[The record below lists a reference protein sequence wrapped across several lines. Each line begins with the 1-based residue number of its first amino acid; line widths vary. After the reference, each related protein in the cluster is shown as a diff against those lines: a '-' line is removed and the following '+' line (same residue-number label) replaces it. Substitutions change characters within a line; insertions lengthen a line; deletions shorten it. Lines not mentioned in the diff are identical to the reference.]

1 MRGVLCMKRLV
12 ISALLTSL
20 ILWWAYS
27 FYCPEGMKSF
37 DWKVFFI
44 FLSLGFF
51 AMYKL
56 VGYLAQ
62 FKIVEHNSRIDIV
75 FVVCVVAFL
84 YFPASHISHETVSV
98 QENRNLATYK
108 PLVTD
113 GKINY
118 NFGRDFESWFND
130 HFNSREF
137 FIDIHS
143 KLSRLLDR
151 KLKNAKAMA
160 GKDNWLFTKRWNSV
174 ETFQNKNLYSD
185 EELLEIKENLEAV
198 NKWAAKNNIK
208 FYVMIN
214 PDKERVYPE
223 FYPEE
228 FKPVG
233 DLSRIEQVADYI
245 KNNVKVPLVFVYD
258 ELLKAKKDH
267 LLYYKTGTHW
277 SHRGAFVAYT
287 QLMKRIKKDFP
298 SLYVM
303 KEKDFN
309 IKPVLEADVDIASA
323 LGVNAYNTFPAE
335 DLTYDKFEVK
345 NPRTSS
351 KHTFVDD
358 ERRIE
363 TFDYVNADKSK
374 KLRAVLYG
382 DSFMLRINWYMAE
395 SFAEFEHIYTGYG
408 RMFDVD
414 FMAEDIRRFK
424 PDILIIQTTER
435 FLDRLKQL
443 NAPED

>member
-1 MRGVLCMKRLV
+1 MKRLW
-12 ISALLTSL
+12 ISVFLTVL
-20 ILWWAYS
+20 ILAWAYS
-27 FYCPEGMKSF
+27 FYCPEGLASF
-37 DWKVFFI
+37 DWKVFVI
-44 FLSLGFF
+44 FASLGFF

-62 FKIVEHNSRIDIV
+62 FKIIEHNSRIDIV

-84 YFPASHISHETVSV
+84 YFPASNISHETVSV
-98 QENRNLATYK
+98 QENRNLAVYK
-108 PLVTD
+108 PLVD
-113 GKINY
+113 GGKINY

-130 HFNSREF
+130 HFNSRDF
-137 FIDIHS
+137 FIDLNS

-151 KLKNAKAMA
+151 KLKNATAMA

-174 ETFQNKNLYSD
+174 ETFQNKNLYSN

-228 FKPVG
+228 FKPVR
-233 DLSRIEQVADYI
+233 DLSRIEQVAQYI
-245 KNNVKVPLVFVYD
+245 KNNVNVPLVFVYD

-267 LLYYKTGTHW
+267 ILYYKTGTHW
-277 SHRGAFVAYT
+277 NHRGSFVAYT
-287 QLMKRIKKDFP
+287 QLMNRIKQDFP

-323 LGVNAYNTFPAE
+323 LGVNAYNTFPKE

-345 NPRTSS
+345 NPHTSS
-351 KHTFVDD
+351 KHTFLDE

-363 TFDYVNADKSK
+363 TYDYVNTDKSK
-374 KLRAVLYG
+374 KLRGVIYG
-382 DSFMLRINWYMAE
+382 DSFVLRMNWYMAE
-395 SFAEFEHIYTGYG
+395 SFARFQHIYTGYG
-408 RMFDVD
+408 RMFDVS
-414 FMAEDIRRFK
+414 FMAEDIKQIK
-424 PDILIIQTTER
+424 PDIFVIQTTER
-435 FLDRLKQL
+435 LLDRLKQL

>member
-1 MRGVLCMKRLV
+1 MKRLW
-12 ISALLTSL
+12 ISVFLTVL
-20 ILWWAYS
+20 ILGWAYS
-27 FYCPEGMKSF
+27 FYCPEGLASF
-37 DWKVFFI
+37 DWKVFVI
-44 FLSLGFF
+44 FASLGFL

-62 FKIVEHNSRIDIV
+62 FKIIEHNSRIDIV

-84 YFPASHISHETVSV
+84 YFPASNISHETVSV
-98 QENRNLATYK
+98 QENRNLAVYK
-108 PLVTD
+108 PLVD
-113 GKINY
+113 GGKINY

-130 HFNSREF
+130 HFNSRDF
-137 FIDIHS
+137 FIDLNS

-151 KLKNAKAMA
+151 KLKNATAMA

-228 FKPVG
+228 FKPVR
-233 DLSRIEQVADYI
+233 DLSRIEQVAQYI
-245 KNNVKVPLVFVYD
+245 KNNVNVPLVFVYD

-267 LLYYKTGTHW
+267 ILYYKTGTHW
-277 SHRGAFVAYT
+277 NHRGAFVAYT
-287 QLMKRIKKDFP
+287 QLMNRIKQDFP

-323 LGVNAYNTFPAE
+323 LGVNAYNTFPKE

-345 NPRTSS
+345 NPHTSS
-351 KHTFVDD
+351 KHTFLDE

-363 TFDYVNADKSK
+363 TYDYVNTDKSK
-374 KLRAVLYG
+374 KLRGVIYG
-382 DSFMLRINWYMAE
+382 DSFVLRMNWYMAE
-395 SFAEFEHIYTGYG
+395 SFARFQHIYTGYG
-408 RMFDVD
+408 RMFDVS
-414 FMAEDIRRFK
+414 FMAEDIKQIK
-424 PDILIIQTTER
+424 PDIFVIQTTER
-435 FLDRLKQL
+435 LLDRLKQL

>member
-1 MRGVLCMKRLV
+1 MKRLW
-12 ISALLTSL
+12 ISVFLTVL
-20 ILWWAYS
+20 ILGWAYS
-27 FYCPEGMKSF
+27 FYCPEGLASF
-37 DWKVFFI
+37 DWKVFVI
-44 FLSLGFF
+44 FASLGFL

-62 FKIVEHNSRIDIV
+62 FKIIEHNSRIDIV

-84 YFPASHISHETVSV
+84 YFPASNISHETVSV
-98 QENRNLATYK
+98 QENRNLAVYK
-108 PLVTD
+108 PLVD
-113 GKINY
+113 GGKINY

-130 HFNSREF
+130 HFNSRDF
-137 FIDIHS
+137 FIDLNS

-151 KLKNAKAMA
+151 KLKNATAMA

-228 FKPVG
+228 FKPVR
-233 DLSRIEQVADYI
+233 DLSRIEQVAQYI
-245 KNNVKVPLVFVYD
+245 KNNVNVPLVFVYD

-267 LLYYKTGTHW
+267 ILYYKTGTHW
-277 SHRGAFVAYT
+277 NHRGAFVAYT
-287 QLMKRIKKDFP
+287 QLMNRIKQDFP

-309 IKPVLEADVDIASA
+309 IKPATPFWNHPSLPPIRLWESMLI
-323 LGVNAYNTFPAE
+323 TPFP
-335 DLTYDKFEVK
+335 
-345 NPRTSS
+345 
-351 KHTFVDD
+351 
-358 ERRIE
+358 
-363 TFDYVNADKSK
+363 K
-374 KLRAVLYG
+374 K
-382 DSFMLRINWYMAE
+382 
-395 SFAEFEHIYTGYG
+395 T
-408 RMFDVD
+408 
-414 FMAEDIRRFK
+414 
-424 PDILIIQTTER
+424 
-435 FLDRLKQL
+435 
-443 NAPED
+443 